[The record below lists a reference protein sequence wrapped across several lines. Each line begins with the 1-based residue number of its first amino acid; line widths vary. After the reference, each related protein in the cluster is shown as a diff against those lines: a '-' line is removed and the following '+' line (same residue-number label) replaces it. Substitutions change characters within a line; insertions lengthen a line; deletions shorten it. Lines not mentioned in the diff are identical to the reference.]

1 MTRASARG
9 GDRARW
15 EARRGA
21 ANGARP
27 PPWGLATGILVL
39 LAGGVF
45 VFWVGEG
52 LTFLQDEWSFVTGRL
67 GSGAETYL
75 DPVNEHLMAVP
86 VGVFKALFVTAGL
99 GNYWAYRLVLTVVHL
114 VCVALLWVLAS
125 RRVGPVLA
133 GMIAAP
139 ILVFGASSPVVLF
152 PINLGFLGSLVAGL
166 GALVC
171 LDARARWAWPAAC
184 PLLCLSVA
192 SSGVGVAFALGVLV
206 EVLFSRNRWRRVW
219 IAAIPL
225 TLYAI
230 WYLQYNPQRSGPWK
244 YGEAPSFAVR
254 VGAAAVDGLFGAPQF
269 EMSGELSTWAE
280 RFGLLAVVTG
290 AVGLAWVVTVNR
302 RLSPRLAMLI
312 TTLAFFWGSLGLARA
327 YTGSP
332 GAPRYIYPGA
342 VLILLIAVEV
352 AQSFVIP
359 QVVIVVIGLLAL
371 VSTALN
377 AHWLAKN
384 GDRRRMESQ
393 LVTAELGAVEV
404 ARGEVADDFQPI
416 QGPGYPPFTA
426 GSYFRAMDSLP
437 GSVGMSPADLQRAP
451 DWARAAADD
460 VLIRATVRTVPDSP
474 AVRRFLGA
482 AGGNA
487 PREQPRL
494 RPRSSG
500 ARLFVEARGCLLVRP
515 LPTDRATLRVN
526 PPRPGLLVAP
536 AGNPPPRVRLR
547 RFAPDFS
554 DPRSLLPAVHSAH
567 FLVAPLG
574 NAKLPWRAQIS
585 GSAPFRV
592 C

>member
-1 MTRASARG
+1 
-9 GDRARW
+9 
-15 EARRGA
+15 
-21 ANGARP
+21 
-27 PPWGLATGILVL
+27 
-39 LAGGVF
+39 
-45 VFWVGEG
+45 
-52 LTFLQDEWSFVTGRL
+52 
-67 GSGAETYL
+67 
-75 DPVNEHLMAVP
+75 
-86 VGVFKALFVTAGL
+86 
-99 GNYWAYRLVLTVVHL
+99 
-114 VCVALLWVLAS
+114 
-125 RRVGPVLA
+125 
-133 GMIAAP
+133 
-139 ILVFGASSPVVLF
+139 
-152 PINLGFLGSLVAGL
+152 
-166 GALVC
+166 
-171 LDARARWAWPAAC
+171 
-184 PLLCLSVA
+184 
-192 SSGVGVAFALGVLV
+192 
-206 EVLFSRNRWRRVW
+206 
-219 IAAIPL
+219 
-225 TLYAI
+225 
-230 WYLQYNPQRSGPWK
+230 
-244 YGEAPSFAVR
+244 
-254 VGAAAVDGLFGAPQF
+254 
-269 EMSGELSTWAE
+269 
-280 RFGLLAVVTG
+280 
-290 AVGLAWVVTVNR
+290 
-302 RLSPRLAMLI
+302 
-312 TTLAFFWGSLGLARA
+312 
-327 YTGSP
+327 
-332 GAPRYIYPGA
+332 
-342 VLILLIAVEV
+342 
-352 AQSFVIP
+352 
-359 QVVIVVIGLLAL
+359 LLAL

-482 AGGNA
+482 AGNA
-487 PREQPRL
+487 PLEQPRL